1 MAMTDRSR
9 TIGEIERYWLQAG
22 LPKDVVANM
31 RQELEQHLSDA
42 EADGR
47 TLADVIGADPGAF
60 AESWAAVHRG
70 NRGSISTWQDFRTG
84 TTARVQANRRDLW
97 MYGIGTVAVLA
108 AAAFA
113 GQGGSDVE
121 DEVWRWLW
129 TVLALVMGIGE
140 IFTAGFFLLPFAIGA
155 GTAAVLAWIG
165 AAVVAQ
171 WLVFFGVSIFS
182 MAFLRR
188 FIERQ
193 DEGDQPVL
201 GANRWVSTLGIV
213 LEDIDPDSGS
223 GMVRVE
229 SEEWRASAPQPISK
243 GTRII
248 VTEVTGTKL
257 VVEPIESA

>member
-1 MAMTDRSR
+1 MTDRGR
-9 TIGEIERYWLQAG
+9 TIGEMERYWLEAG
-22 LPKDVVANM
+22 LPRDAVANM
-31 RQELEQHLSDA
+31 RQELDQHLSDA

-47 TLADVIGADPGAF
+47 TVTDVVGANPGEF
-60 AESWAAVHRG
+60 AENWARAYRG
-70 NRGSISTWQDFRTG
+70 PRKGTATWEDFRSGVTS
-84 TTARVQANRRDLW
+84 RSRKNRRDLW

-108 AAAFA
+108 AAALA
-113 GQGGSDVE
+113 GQGGSEVE

-129 TVLALVMGIGE
+129 TVFAVVMGIGE

-155 GTAAVLAWIG
+155 AAAAVLAWIG
-165 AAVVAQ
+165 AAVIAQ

-223 GMVRVE
+223 GMVRVL
-229 SEEWRASAPQPISK
+229 SEEWRATAPQPISK

-248 VTEVTGTKL
+248 VTEVSGTRL
-257 VVEPIESA
+257 VVEPIESP

>member
-1 MAMTDRSR
+1 MTDRGR
-9 TIGEIERYWLQAG
+9 IVEAIERYWLEAG
-22 LPKDVVANM
+22 LPRDVVANM
-31 RQELEQHLSDA
+31 RQELDQHLSDA

-47 TLADVIGADPGAF
+47 SIADVVGATPGEF
-60 AESWAAVHRG
+60 AESWAIAYRG
-70 NRGSISTWQDFRTG
+70 QRRGTATWEDVRSG
-84 TTARVQANRRDLW
+84 VTARSRKNRRDLW

-108 AAAFA
+108 AAALA
-113 GQGGSDVE
+113 GQGGSEVE

-129 TVLALVMGIGE
+129 TVFALVMGIGE

-155 GTAAVLAWIG
+155 ASAAVLAWIG

-201 GANRWVSTLGIV
+201 GANRWVSNLGIV
-213 LEDIDPDSGS
+213 LEDIDADSGS
-223 GMVRVE
+223 GMVRVG
-229 SEEWRASAPQPISK
+229 SEEWRATAPQPISK

-248 VTEVTGTKL
+248 VTQVSGTKL

>member
-1 MAMTDRSR
+1 MTDRSR

-22 LPKDVVANM
+22 IAKGVVANM

-60 AESWAAVHRG
+60 AESWAVASRG
-70 NRGSISTWQDFRTG
+70 KRRSTATWQDFRSG
-84 TTARVQANRRDLW
+84 TTARALANRRDLW

-121 DEVWRWLW
+121 DDLWRWLW
-129 TVLALVMGIGE
+129 TVFALVMGIGE

-155 GTAAVLAWIG
+155 AAAAILAWIG
-165 AAVVAQ
+165 AAVIAQ

-193 DEGDQPVL
+193 DEGEQPIL
-201 GANRWVSTLGIV
+201 GANRWVSTQGIV

-223 GMVRVE
+223 GMVRVQ
-229 SEEWRASAPQPISK
+229 SEEWRATAPQPISK

-248 VTEVTGTKL
+248 VTEVSGTRL

>member
-1 MAMTDRSR
+1 MTDRSR

-22 LPKDVVANM
+22 LTKDVVANM
-31 RQELEQHLSDA
+31 RQELEQHLTDA

-47 TLADVIGADPGAF
+47 TLADVIGVDPGAF
-60 AESWAAVHRG
+60 AESWAVASRG
-70 NRGSISTWQDFRTG
+70 KRRSTATWQDFRSG
-84 TTARVQANRRDLW
+84 TTARTQANRRDLW

-121 DEVWRWLW
+121 DDLWRWLW
-129 TVLALVMGIGE
+129 TVFALVMGIGE

-155 GTAAVLAWIG
+155 GAAAILAWIG
-165 AAVVAQ
+165 AAVIAQ

-193 DEGDQPVL
+193 DEGEQPIL

-223 GMVRVE
+223 GMVRVQ
-229 SEEWRASAPQPISK
+229 SEEWRATAPQPISK

-248 VTEVTGTKL
+248 VTEVSGTRL

>member
-22 LPKDVVANM
+22 LPKDAVANM

-42 EADGR
+42 DADGR

-60 AESWAAVHRG
+60 AESWAVAYRG
-70 NRGSISTWQDFRTG
+70 KRRSTATWQDFRSG
-84 TTARVQANRRDLW
+84 TTARAQANRRDLW

-108 AAAFA
+108 AAALA

-129 TVLALVMGIGE
+129 TGLAVVMGIGE

-165 AAVVAQ
+165 AAVIAQ

-201 GANRWVSTLGIV
+201 GANRWVSTQGIV

-223 GMVRVE
+223 GMVRIE